1 MATETVT
8 VTCNTSTYTALN
20 SGGSNVTAFVR
31 KGQVV
36 RFHVG
41 ASAPA
46 ASTEAAVLVEGG
58 SRDQGY
64 PMNAFVADGLGAGEE
79 VYALIV
85 AGNELD
91 LIVVRS

>member
-20 SGGSNVTAFVR
+20 SGGTNVTAFVR
-31 KGQVV
+31 KGQIV

-41 ASAPA
+41 AEAPDA
-46 ASTEAAVLVEGG
+46 ATEAAILVEGA

-64 PMNAFVADGLGAGEE
+64 PMNAFVAQGLGTGEE
-79 VYALIV
+79 VYALLV
-85 AGNELD
+85 VGNQLD